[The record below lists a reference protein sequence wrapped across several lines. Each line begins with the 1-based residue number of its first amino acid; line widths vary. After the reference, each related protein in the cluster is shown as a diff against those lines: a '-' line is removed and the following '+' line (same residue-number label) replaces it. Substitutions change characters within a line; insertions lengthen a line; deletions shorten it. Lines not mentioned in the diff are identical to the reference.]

1 MDNFYSPYC
10 EQLRRKEERQDKPD
24 TSHLEP
30 NGLLFPKGRKCLSR
44 VNCFSFFGI
53 YDEKL
58 VRCIEGSCWKKDQ
71 KLYFFFIASLFCVL
85 FMCRQKCDN
94 MPINHVCIFSL
105 LNLFFRYFCLFY
117 RPYCT
122 QTISLDR
129 YLSSFAW
136 FLTVSGFLV
145 LKSGCVTI
153 SFTLKFDL
161 TVPTY
166 YLHIL
171 FVLFHSIRKFLMI
184 ILFFL

>member
-1 MDNFYSPYC
+1 MMKNWCDVLKDP
-10 EQLRRKEERQDKPD
+10 
-24 TSHLEP
+24 LEKKTKIIYFFH
-30 NGLLFPKGRKCLSR
+30 GLLILRF
-44 VNCFSFFGI
+44 I
-53 YDEKL
+53 YVQTKM
-58 VRCIEGSCWKKDQ
+58 WKHAHKP
-71 KLYFFFIASLFCVL
+71 C
-85 FMCRQKCDN
+85 M
-94 MPINHVCIFSL
+94 FSL

-171 FVLFHSIRKFLMI
+171 FVLFHSIRKYLMI